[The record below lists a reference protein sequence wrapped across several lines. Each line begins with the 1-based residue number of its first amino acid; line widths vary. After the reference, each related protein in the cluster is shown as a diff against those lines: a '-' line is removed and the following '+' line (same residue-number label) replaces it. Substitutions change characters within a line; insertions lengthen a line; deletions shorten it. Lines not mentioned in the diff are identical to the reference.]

1 MNLELSLVSQLP
13 LYVVRPTSVDL
24 PISCLTSHGNST
36 TPTMVTMPVSELPS
50 VPVKEGTIPFAV
62 GGETFS
68 TWYKLFGVLE
78 GRGKRPLVI
87 LHGGPGLTHDY
98 LLPLADLGTDRPV
111 ILYDQIGNG
120 HSSRAAD
127 QPASIWTIDLMIDE
141 LVNLLRHFD
150 IEDDFDVLGH
160 SWGAQMLSEYLIR
173 RSPAGLKRAVFT
185 NPASNIA
192 DYEKTRIEQV
202 MLMPEWVQE
211 AMKKGFSDT
220 PEFRRA
226 LEFYMS
232 VHVCRVSPLPEDVLR
247 SVDYGLKDSHVS
259 DILYAFTDSFL
270 VHRILMCTQLCRRAQ
285 GLEHRGS
292 APPHLRTLVG
302 HQRPIR
308 CVAGCRGR
316 TLLLAHSTCQVGSV
330 RGGQPYAL
338 LGGPRALHA
347 VGDGFSGRLRATWL

>member
-1 MNLELSLVSQLP
+1 MLNPSNI
-13 LYVVRPTSVDL
+13 PTQ
-24 PISCLTSHGNST
+24 
-36 TPTMVTMPVSELPS
+36 
-50 VPVKEGTIPFAV
+50 EGTISFAV
-62 GGETFS
+62 GDETFS
-68 TWYKLFGVLE
+68 TWYKLVGVLD
-78 GRGKRPLVI
+78 GRNKRPLVV

-120 HSSRAAD
+120 HSSRATN
-127 QPASIWTIDLMIDE
+127 QPASFWTIDLMIDE

-173 RSPAGLKRAVFT
+173 RSPPGLKRAVFT

-202 MLMPEWVQE
+202 MRMPEWVQE

-232 VHVCRVSPLPEDVLR
+232 VHVCRVDPIPEDVLR
-247 SVDYGLKDSHVS
+247 SVDYGLKDPHVS
-259 DILYAFTDSFL
+259 DILYGSTAPFL
-270 VHRILMCTQLCRRAQ
+270 VHPILIFIQFCRRAQ
-285 GLEHRGS
+285 GLERRGS
-292 APPHLRTLVG
+292 TPPHLRALVG
-302 HQRPIR
+302 HQRSIR
-308 CVAGCRGR
+308 CVTGCRGR
-316 TLLLAHSTCQVGSV
+316 ALFLAHSA
-330 RGGQPYAL
+330 R
-338 LGGPRALHA
+338 
-347 VGDGFSGRLRATWL
+347 